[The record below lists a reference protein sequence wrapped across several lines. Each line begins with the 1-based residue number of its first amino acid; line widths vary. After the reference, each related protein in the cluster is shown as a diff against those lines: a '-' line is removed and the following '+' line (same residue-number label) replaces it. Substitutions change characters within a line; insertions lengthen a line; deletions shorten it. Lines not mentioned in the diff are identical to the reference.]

1 MLEKPDILLLDEPT
15 NHLDLE
21 TVQWLEEYLRQYDKA
36 VVMVSHDRFFLDRT
50 ADVVYEVAGGKL
62 TRYVGNYSAYREQK
76 RKQLSLQKKAY
87 ESQQEELERLNS
99 VVERFKHKP
108 TKASFARAKKK
119 AMERMN
125 RVEKPEEDD
134 IHIFTGELT
143 PLIIGSKWVFESEHL
158 KIGYDR
164 ALLEITMRIRRG
176 QKIGIL
182 GPNGSGKT
190 TFLKTVAG
198 FLRSQ
203 YYHGIF

>member
-1 MLEKPDILLLDEPT
+1 MKEMAK
-15 NHLDLE
+15 
-21 TVQWLEEYLRQYDKA
+21 QYDKA

-87 ESQQEELERLNS
+87 ESQQEELKRLNS

-134 IHIFTGELT
+134 IHIFTDAAHNRQQMGL
-143 PLIIGSKWVFESEHL
+143 
-158 KIGYDR
+158 
-164 ALLEITMRIRRG
+164 
-176 QKIGIL
+176 
-182 GPNGSGKT
+182 
-190 TFLKTVAG
+190 
-198 FLRSQ
+198 
-203 YYHGIF
+203 

>member
-1 MLEKPDILLLDEPT
+1 M
-15 NHLDLE
+15 
-21 TVQWLEEYLRQYDKA
+21 
-36 VVMVSHDRFFLDRT
+36 
-50 ADVVYEVAGGKL
+50 VYEVAGGKL

-125 RVEKPEEDD
+125 RVEKPEEDN

-190 TFLKTVAG
+190 TFLKRLQASCRRWPGKYLSESILPWDILTS
-198 FLRSQ
+198 FRPR
-203 YYHGIF
+203 